1 MCVGDDEHFYF
12 TPQLDLI
19 NLVSCSDRDEF
30 WDTYAAGPGKDHAIV
45 CWQLILKGAVFQ
57 CHFDLARFP
66 LDSQDLVIRLQSAQ
80 HAEDVVLCRNMNPRY
95 RSVVQ
100 PGALLAAHEY
110 TVSRF
115 LHMHALVT
123 RKEES
128 GSGTPRPGL
137 RVQMRVRR
145 SPLFWA
151 LNVWLPL
158 FCFTG
163 VSFASFAVEVT
174 ALSNRLSITITLWLV
189 LAAYRFTIMDNLP
202 KTNCVTY
209 LDMYCQACFLVC
221 FAVSVHA
228 VSLAVRAE
236 VSLPELALDGTAA
249 AAASWAEP
257 IAWQASQ
264 RGALLGCSIAWL
276 SINLL
281 LPLVIFLQRHVL
293 PSGRETIRWWDAA
306 DNVLWF
312 RGISDVHGEVNAAD
326 RVALR
331 DHIVAC
337 MPAESAKLKSRVH
350 FKSIMPYCEL
360 KPAISAS
367 KKSSSVDNGT
377 SGFIATVR
385 KTVNGWLGASTS
397 ADVGHTRGNSL
408 VHQNSMMQDSTERR
422 ALLKY
427 LEKCAAL
434 IAFLL
439 PAPRNLGYALLELQH
454 EDTAAAVCAVL
465 EAAAKVAHT
474 EPGADGLPLHELNAW
489 IRDNWQT
496 GSAECST
503 PRTRA
508 KRSLDEAGK
517 RKPDYVVQI
526 ALPEYKCLLKRP
538 WWDLAPEPAKEA
550 SVSAAPLDKP
560 DDKLAASEADGTEP
574 AAAAPEAAAHVAVSV
589 PRQGAVLHETAAAA
603 AEEQAE
609 AEEAAAAAPAVHPA
623 EADEAR
629 CAAAAADVGSAP
641 RDSHAETASP
651 AEESV

>member
-1 MCVGDDEHFYF
+1 VLHG
-12 TPQLDLI
+12 LLR
-19 NLVSCSDRDEF
+19 LRALRAL
-30 WDTYAAGPGKDHAIV
+30 AA
-45 CWQLILKGAVFQ
+45 
-57 CHFDLARFP
+57 R
-66 LDSQDLVIRLQSAQ
+66 
-80 HAEDVVLCRNMNPRY
+80 VLTRAALRRY
-95 RSVVQ
+95 RSIVQ

-115 LHMHALVT
+115 LHMQARST

-128 GSGTPRPGL
+128 GSGTSRPGL
-137 RVQMRVRR
+137 HVQMRVRR
-145 SPLFWA
+145 APLFWA

-209 LDMYCQACFLVC
+209 LDMYCQVCFLVC

-236 VSLPELALDGTAA
+236 VSLPQLALDGAA
-249 AAASWAEP
+249 AVAPSWAEP

-276 SINLL
+276 SINLI

-293 PSGRETIRWWDAA
+293 PSGRETIRWWDTA

-312 RGISDVHGEVNAAD
+312 RGISNVHGEVSAAD

-360 KPAISAS
+360 KGLLPATSAR
-367 KKSSSVDNGT
+367 SSSVGSGDSGT
-377 SGFIATVR
+377 SGLFATVR
-385 KTVNGWLGASTS
+385 NTVNGWLGAS
-397 ADVGHTRGNSL
+397 ADVRHTRGNSL
-408 VHQNSMMQDSTERR
+408 KHQDMTQDTAERR
-422 ALLKY
+422 ALLRH
-427 LEKCAAL
+427 LEKSAAL
-434 IAFLL
+434 IASLL
-439 PAPRNLGYALLELQH
+439 PAPRNFGYALLEL
-454 EDTAAAVCAVL
+454 EDANTAAAVCAVL
-465 EAAAKVAHT
+465 EAAAKVTHP
-474 EPGADGLPLHELNAW
+474 EPGVHLLPLQALNAW
-489 IRDNWQT
+489 IRDNWQQ
-496 GSAECST
+496 GSDECST
-503 PRTRA
+503 PRTCA
-508 KRSLDEAGK
+508 KRSLDEAGE
-517 RKPDYVVQI
+517 RKPDYVVEI
-526 ALPEYKCLLKRP
+526 AVPEYKCMLKRP
-538 WWDLAPEPAKEA
+538 WWDLAPEPAEEA
-550 SVSAAPLDKP
+550 SVSAAPTEKPADKP
-560 DDKLAASEADGTEP
+560 
-574 AAAAPEAAAHVAVSV
+574 AAPEADGKPAAAVPEGAAHVAVSV
-589 PRQGAVLHETAAAA
+589 PRQAAVVHETAAAA

-609 AEEAAAAAPAVHPA
+609 AEEAAAAAHAVHPA

-629 CAAAAADVGSAP
+629 CAAAAADVGSAR